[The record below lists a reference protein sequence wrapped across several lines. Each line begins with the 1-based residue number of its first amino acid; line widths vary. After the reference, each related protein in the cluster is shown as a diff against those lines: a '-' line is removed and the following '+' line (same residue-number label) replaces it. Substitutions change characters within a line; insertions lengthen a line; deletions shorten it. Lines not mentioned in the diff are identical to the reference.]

1 MCNLNNRIIDRTII
15 LEWGNVQRY
24 IGDFQDYYGID
35 ERGYLCS
42 IKINLLN
49 NANSKIINRLPFLFD
64 INNNDTLNI
73 SDINISDFHFR
84 EGKYNNI
91 QQYLCDDTIIFKY
104 SNTYNRHLIYKKMS
118 DKLFLV
124 FTKDMF
130 LEYIIITKIND
141 LLFNNSIFLTSKFLR
156 ELYFSIYT
164 HDEDDVVETL
174 SIIESIKPNISFKN
188 IFKTELEDME
198 ENLNC

>member
-1 MCNLNNRIIDRTII
+1 
-15 LEWGNVQRY
+15 
-24 IGDFQDYYGID
+24 
-35 ERGYLCS
+35 
-42 IKINLLN
+42 
-49 NANSKIINRLPFLFD
+49 
-64 INNNDTLNI
+64 
-73 SDINISDFHFR
+73 
-84 EGKYNNI
+84 
-91 QQYLCDDTIIFKY
+91 
-104 SNTYNRHLIYKKMS
+104 MS